1 MTKKITWVLAHEP
14 YQVFHK
20 AAAHFAKEV
29 FEETNGEY
37 EITFLDLP
45 DYNKQFGKNLVPTGE
60 DRNEIIRL
68 VDQGEIDMATV
79 YVNNLAQ
86 INRDLYVWGMPFM
99 LQDID
104 HAIQALDGAVGQSM
118 LDVVSQKTN
127 VKPLVY
133 TFSGGFRAMPST
145 HAIERIED
153 FTNAKLR
160 CHQNPVVVDMFS
172 TLDAVPVQM
181 DTEDF
186 ADAMLR
192 GDVLGGEATYPRF
205 FLLGYDRAAKYINHT
220 EHNLFLTSIV
230 TNNQLWRSM
239 DAKTQ
244 SVFAAAAKNAADLER
259 VESLAHVDS
268 VQAKAKTLGIE
279 TVTMTA
285 KEKQRFID
293 ATRPLY
299 DKYATWFGPGLLQGL
314 SQVH

>member
-20 AAAHFAKEV
+20 AAAHFAAEV
-29 FEETNGEY
+29 LAETNGQY
-37 EITFLDLP
+37 QITFLDLP
-45 DYNKQFGKNLVPTGE
+45 DYNKQSGKNLKPTGE
-60 DRNEIIRL
+60 DRNEVIKL
-68 VDQGEIDMATV
+68 VDSGEIDMATV

-86 INRDLYVWGMPFM
+86 INRDLYVWGMPYM

-104 HAIQALDGAVGQSM
+104 HATEALDGPVGQSL

-145 HAIERIED
+145 HAIECIDD
-153 FTNAKLR
+153 FVNAKLR
-160 CHQNPVVVDMFS
+160 CHQNPVAVDMFDS
-172 TLDAVPVQM
+172 LDAIPVQM

-192 GDVLGGEATYPRF
+192 GDILGGEATYPRF

-230 TNNQLWRSM
+230 TNNQLWSGLDARTKAIFVQAARS
-239 DAKTQ
+239 
-244 SVFAAAAKNAADLER
+244 AATLER
-259 VESLAHVDS
+259 SESLAHVES
-268 VQAKAKTLGIE
+268 VQQQAKALGIE
-279 TVTMTA
+279 TVTMTSR
-285 KEKQRFID
+285 EKQRFIN
-293 ATRPLY
+293 ATKPLY
-299 DKYATWFGPGLLQGL
+299 DKYQTWFSPGLLQGL